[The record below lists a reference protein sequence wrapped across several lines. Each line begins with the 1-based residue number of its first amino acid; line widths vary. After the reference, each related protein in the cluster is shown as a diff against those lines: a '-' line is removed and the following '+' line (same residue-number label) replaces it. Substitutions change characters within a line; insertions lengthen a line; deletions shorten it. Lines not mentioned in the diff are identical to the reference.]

1 MKNIKKILLT
11 FVFALLLVTP
21 FVKALENDD
30 IDLISLDDETVPVVD
45 VTNVDD
51 SKIVNKTDN
60 FKAGDDL
67 TITGNYN
74 RSTFFAGSSIYDNA
88 NVNGIGFVAGDS
100 INILGKHEY
109 GFVAGNKIDIKGE
122 YEKDLFVAGNVIN
135 INKTSKIGR
144 DFYLAGNKATISTVI
159 NGNLYVAASTLN
171 LDNTVINGNVY
182 VTTSNL
188 VLGDNVV
195 INGTLKYN
203 DNANTKGIDAS
214 TITKVETY
222 KGIEREEETTKVKIQ
237 DFVVSLLGL
246 LLIGVILNALWPN
259 IFKKLKEVTNEYNF
273 VNGLKDTLIGFLILI
288 ALPVFLIIM
297 LMTIIGVPLAIIG
310 FIMYGIMIYLT
321 NVFVG
326 YLLGDVLIRKVFN
339 KTDVNNYLAILLG
352 IVIIELLKVVPFVG
366 ALVSIITLCLGLGII
381 KKILISKKEVK

>member
-135 INKTSKIGR
+135 IDKTSKIGR
-144 DFYLAGNKATISTVI
+144 DFYL
-159 NGNLYVAASTLN
+159 ASTLN